1 MNINPAYLLIQGL
14 VETNSLSQNGFQL
27 KGGESPGTS
36 KEGNSYFMLQV
47 PPPLLQGFHEHHL
60 SIFEHLNHQSGG
72 FSHYSIRSV
81 DKVVRIFFD
90 RFGTFFTAHLKA
102 TPEGSLIPVTEKQA
116 DQYKATATRTCASIV
131 NQLFKLT
138 EERFSEQ
145 RAEANQALLSL
156 EKWSKKNSK
165 KKTTNFQNRLRRCA
179 ELFKKAGLFCLE
191 IQERSFLYT
200 RARVL
205 QTYSDNIAS
214 AGSKKVEPPSPTIEV
229 QAVEV
234 DEKKTLSPRD
244 IEQASPAKPKRD
256 LHVINQELMEIS
268 KILDPVERICA
279 RYRLLQEKIDNLDDS
294 QFRSIAKC
302 FKELDAVQDEAKRG
316 LYDCLKRGDE
326 KGFQQLLSLGCAPD
340 YDTLFLLVAHGNVK
354 LFKHLYQKQRFSLN
368 VGVFP
373 TEFLFK
379 LRGIPLDRVTHN
391 GAGGFL
397 RTAYENDHFPM
408 FEELMRM
415 GCYPNITHQ
424 MSFLYYVIMSLS
436 TKSTQKYAELLIDL
450 GSDPNVGLIDPESF
464 EVGFRS
470 SQGFVGMVP
479 SKKNKAKKSKESLPP
494 SEEEKMVESKHKM
507 LLEIGGKRPR
517 TPFLVATF
525 FGYHNLVKKMLETH
539 RVNIEQVDQHG
550 YTALGLALGLGRPFD
565 EKMVHTL
572 LNAGV
577 SIDQYQT
584 PTAKQLFND
593 CSDAVAKHKMKL
605 TPLFLACFIGD
616 LQLVQ
621 FLTKQEADVNAFH
634 LFPNPSH
641 TIQGAKL
648 EEKAFHVSTPFQIAV
663 SCGHEKII
671 RYLLQ
676 TDRVTQK
683 TVDQCLRFFSEEIE
697 NRATRNFLLQYIV
710 QENKEK
716 LISDKYAKERE
727 AFCALYRK

>member
-14 VETNSLSQNGFQL
+14 IETESLNQSGFQL
-27 KGGESPGTS
+27 KGDASPGIS
-36 KEGNSYFMLQV
+36 KEGNSYFMLQA
-47 PPPLLQGFHEHHL
+47 PPPLPQGSHEHHL
-60 SIFEHLNHQSGG
+60 SVFEYLNHQSGG
-72 FSHYSIRSV
+72 FSHYSIRTV

-90 RFGTFFTAHLKA
+90 RFGTFFSVHVKTTLESPPLPL
-102 TPEGSLIPVTEKQA
+102 TQELE
-116 DQYKATATRTCASIV
+116 DQYKVTATRTCASIV

-138 EERFSEQ
+138 EERFSKQ
-145 RAEANQALLSL
+145 RAQASQALLSL

-165 KKTTNFQNRLRRCA
+165 AKTVRFVERLRTCA

-191 IQERSFLYT
+191 IQERSFLYA

-214 AGSKKVEPPSPTIEV
+214 AGSKKVKPPTPTI
-229 QAVEV
+229 QLHAVEV
-234 DEKKTLSPRD
+234 DEKDNFPPID
-244 IEQASPAKPKRD
+244 AEHASPAKPKRD
-256 LHVINQELMEIS
+256 LAVINQELMEIS
-268 KILDPVERICA
+268 KILDLVERICA

-302 FKELDAVQDEAKRG
+302 FQQLDAVQDEAKRG

-326 KGFQQLLSLGCAPD
+326 TGFQKLISLGCAPD
-340 YDTLFLLVAHGNVK
+340 YDTLFLVVANGNVK
-354 LFKHLYQKQRFSLN
+354 LFKQLYQTQKFSLN
-368 VGVFP
+368 LGHFP

-379 LRGIPLDRVTHN
+379 LRGIPLDRVTHK

-397 RTAYENDHFPM
+397 RAAYENDHFAM
-408 FEELMRM
+408 FEELVRT
-415 GCYPNITHQ
+415 GCYPNIVHQ
-424 MSFLYYVIMSLS
+424 MSFLYYVIMGLS

-450 GSDPNVGLIDPESF
+450 GLDPNFGLVDPESF

-479 SKKNKAKKSKESLPP
+479 SKKKDGQKSKVVSPP
-494 SEEEKMVESKHKM
+494 SEEKQRVASTHKM

-539 RVNIEQVDQHG
+539 RVDMKQVDQHG

-577 SIDQYQT
+577 NIDQYQT

-593 CSDAVAKHKMKL
+593 CSEAVAKRKMNL
-605 TPLFLACFIGD
+605 TPLFLACFIGN
-616 LQLVQ
+616 LELVQ

-663 SCGHEKII
+663 SCGHEEIV
-671 RYLLQ
+671 RSLLQ

-683 TVDQCLRFFSEEIE
+683 TVDQCLRFFPEERE
-697 NRATRNFLLQYIV
+697 NRVARNFLL
-710 QENKEK
+710 K
-716 LISDKYAKERE
+716 LIVEEHKEDLINDKYRKERE
-727 AFCALYRK
+727 AFCKLYG